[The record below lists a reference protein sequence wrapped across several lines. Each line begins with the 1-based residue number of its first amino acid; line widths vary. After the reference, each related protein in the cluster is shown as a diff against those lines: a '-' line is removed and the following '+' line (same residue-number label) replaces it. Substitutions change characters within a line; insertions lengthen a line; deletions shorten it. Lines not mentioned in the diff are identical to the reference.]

1 MCGPISIAMQG
12 QGTLPKFILSRSSY
26 NSGRITTYA
35 IIGLC
40 FGLLGEYIALAEYQ
54 LTFSVFLGTLMITMA
69 SAMVMQWLNTNISPI
84 LVRGSQI
91 FKKWLGQWMNKSALS
106 SAFVLGMINGFL
118 PCGLVYVAI
127 VGALATTN
135 LIDSILYMAAFGLGT
150 FPAMLLVALTGK
162 AIKVH
167 WLNGITK
174 FSTLLIFI
182 LGGLLIVRGLN
193 LNIPYLSPLISFLYP
208 NAGIPN
214 CQ

>member
-1 MCGPISIAMQG
+1 
-12 QGTLPKFILSRSSY
+12 
-26 NSGRITTYA
+26 
-35 IIGLC
+35 
-40 FGLLGEYIALAEYQ
+40 
-54 LTFSVFLGTLMITMA
+54 
-69 SAMVMQWLNTNISPI
+69 
-84 LVRGSQI
+84 
-91 FKKWLGQWMNKSALS
+91 
-106 SAFVLGMINGFL
+106 
-118 PCGLVYVAI
+118 LVYVAI